1 MEHFILTPKRGGVE
15 KKIFN
20 EIGKKTIVNCL
31 ISFVSQKER
40 NPLQKLIKANLP
52 WKI

>member
-31 ISFVSQKER
+31 ISSVKSKRKKSPAE
-40 NPLQKLIKANLP
+40 ID
-52 WKI
+52 